1 MCRRARLNNL
11 VYWLTTIG
19 GFFNSE
25 QLLNSLIMCRR
36 ARLNNLVYW
45 LTTTSITTSTSTF
58 YTSTISFISANCTPT
73 FWPWAACG

>member
-1 MCRRARLNNL
+1 
-11 VYWLTTIG
+11 
-19 GFFNSE
+19 
-25 QLLNSLIMCRR
+25 LLNSLIMCRR

-45 LTTTSITTSTSTF
+45 LTTTSVTTSTSTF